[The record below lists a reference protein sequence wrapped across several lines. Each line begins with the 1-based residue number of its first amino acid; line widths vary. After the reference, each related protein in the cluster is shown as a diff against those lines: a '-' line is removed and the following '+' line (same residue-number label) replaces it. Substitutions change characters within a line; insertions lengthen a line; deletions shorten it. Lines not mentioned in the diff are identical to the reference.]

1 VPRFG
6 EAFLGYSRVADESLG
21 PDVFHVACDM
31 GGRGVDHHSPLG
43 QNFLAKATGDQLAAP
58 PKAAS
63 DIILVIQLGEEK
75 EIRDGS

>member
-1 VPRFG
+1 
-6 EAFLGYSRVADESLG
+6 
-21 PDVFHVACDM
+21 M
-31 GGRGVDHHSPLG
+31 GGSGIDHHSPLG
-43 QNFLAKATGDQLAAP
+43 QNFLAKAMGDQLAAP

>member
-1 VPRFG
+1 
-6 EAFLGYSRVADESLG
+6 
-21 PDVFHVACDM
+21 M
-31 GGRGVDHHSPLG
+31 
-43 QNFLAKATGDQLAAP
+43 GDQLAA